1 MLPPGE
7 LTGRYW
13 LNSASADRSGEL
25 LMGARDSKAD
35 ECDGLDAFNVGA
47 QGGADSKRKLFEQ
60 EALPHLD
67 AVYAVALRLVRNR
80 DDADDLVQETVLR
93 AFKFFDQ
100 YSPGTNCRAWL
111 LTILYNAFRNGYR
124 RSSREPVAFDAGD
137 YERELDKAVI
147 RSGAERNDPE
157 SLIFGQLMDE
167 EIESALNALAEDFRA
182 AILLVDVQELSYQ
195 ETALVLKIPIG
206 TLRSRL
212 SRARAA
218 MRLRLRELAR
228 ARGLLRS

>member
-1 MLPPGE
+1 
-7 LTGRYW
+7 
-13 LNSASADRSGEL
+13 
-25 LMGARDSKAD
+25 MGARDSKVD
-35 ECDGLDAFNVGA
+35 ECYGLDAFDMGA

-80 DDADDLVQETVLR
+80 DDADDLVQETILR
-93 AFKFFDQ
+93 AFKFFHQ
-100 YSPGTNCRAWL
+100 FSPGTNCRAWL
-111 LTILYNAFRNGYR
+111 MTILYNAFRNGYR
-124 RSSREPVAFDAGD
+124 RSSREPVAANTGD
-137 YERELDKAVI
+137 YERELDKAVV

-195 ETALVLKIPIG
+195 ETAQVLKIPIG

-212 SRARAA
+212 SRGRAA
-218 MRLRLRELAR
+218 MRLKLRELAR

>member
-1 MLPPGE
+1 
-7 LTGRYW
+7 
-13 LNSASADRSGEL
+13 
-25 LMGARDSKAD
+25 MGARDSRAD
-35 ECDGLDAFNVGA
+35 ECYGLDAFNMGT
-47 QGGADSKRKLFEQ
+47 QGGVDSKRKLFEQ

-93 AFKFFDQ
+93 AFKFFHQ
-100 YSPGTNCRAWL
+100 FSPGTNCRAWL

-124 RSSREPVAFDAGD
+124 RSSREPVAANTED

-157 SLIFGQLMDE
+157 SLIFGQLIDE
-167 EIESALNALAEDFRA
+167 EIESALNELAEDFRA

-195 ETALVLKIPIG
+195 ETASVLKIPIG

-212 SRARAA
+212 SRGRAA
-218 MRLRLRELAR
+218 MRLKLRELAR

>member
-1 MLPPGE
+1 
-7 LTGRYW
+7 
-13 LNSASADRSGEL
+13 
-25 LMGARDSKAD
+25 MGARDSKVD
-35 ECDGLDAFNVGA
+35 ECYGLDAFGV

-93 AFKFFDQ
+93 AFKFFHQ
-100 YSPGTNCRAWL
+100 FSPGTNCRAWL

-124 RSSREPVAFDAGD
+124 RSSREPVAANTED
-137 YERELDKAVI
+137 YERELDKSVI
-147 RSGAERNDPE
+147 RPGAERNDPE

-195 ETALVLKIPIG
+195 ETAQVLKIPIG

-218 MRLRLRELAR
+218 MRLKLRELAR

>member
-1 MLPPGE
+1 
-7 LTGRYW
+7 
-13 LNSASADRSGEL
+13 
-25 LMGARDSKAD
+25 MGARDSKVD
-35 ECDGLDAFNVGA
+35 GCYGLDAFNMGA
-47 QGGADSKRKLFEQ
+47 QGGADSKRKLFER

-67 AVYAVALRLVRNR
+67 AVYAVALRLARNR

-93 AFKFFDQ
+93 AFKFFHQ
-100 YSPGTNCRAWL
+100 FSPGTNCRAWL
-111 LTILYNAFRNGYR
+111 LTILYNSFRNGYR
-124 RSSREPVAFDAGD
+124 RSSREPVAAHNED
-137 YERELDKAVI
+137 YERELDKVVT

-167 EIESALNALAEDFRA
+167 EIESALDALSEEFRA

-195 ETALVLKIPIG
+195 ETAQVLKIPIG

-218 MRLRLRELAR
+218 MRLRLRDLAR

>member
-1 MLPPGE
+1 M
-7 LTGRYW
+7 
-13 LNSASADRSGEL
+13 
-25 LMGARDSKAD
+25 
-35 ECDGLDAFNVGA
+35 GA
-47 QGGADSKRKLFEQ
+47 QGGVDSKRKLFEQ

-80 DDADDLVQETVLR
+80 DDADDLVQETILR
-93 AFKFFDQ
+93 AFKFFHQ
-100 YSPGTNCRAWL
+100 FSPGTNCRAWL
-111 LTILYNAFRNGYR
+111 MTILYNAFRNGYR
-124 RSSREPVAFDAGD
+124 RSSREPVAANTGD
-137 YERELDKAVI
+137 YERELDKAVV

-195 ETALVLKIPIG
+195 ETAQVLKIPIG

-212 SRARAA
+212 SRGRAA
-218 MRLRLRELAR
+218 MRLKLRELAR